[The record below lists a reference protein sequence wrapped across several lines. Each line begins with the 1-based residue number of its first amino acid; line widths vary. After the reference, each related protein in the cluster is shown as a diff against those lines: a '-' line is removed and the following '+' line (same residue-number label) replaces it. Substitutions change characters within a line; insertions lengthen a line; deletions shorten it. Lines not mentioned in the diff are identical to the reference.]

1 MTAGSGPED
10 VAGTA
15 GAGVTAGTEHP
26 QLLRGK
32 VVVVSGVGP
41 GLGRS
46 IAVRSALA
54 GADVVLAA
62 RTEARLT
69 EVAKEVTDL
78 GRRAVTVPTDIRD
91 DAAGAALL
99 QASLDAFGRV
109 DALVNNAFKMPPMSD
124 LADVD
129 VGAIS
134 KSIDTTVLGTLRL
147 TRTFAPALEAT
158 EGAVVVINS
167 AVIRH
172 SRRTFG
178 PYKLSKAALLAL
190 AQSLATELGPRGIR
204 VNSVAPG
211 WIWGESL
218 QWWFGHL
225 AQERGVD
232 RQVVYDETAATTDLR
247 RLPEP
252 DEIADTVAFL
262 ASDLA
267 RAITGQCV
275 DVNSGE
281 FHH

>member
-1 MTAGSGPED
+1 MSAAEGTGTGP
-10 VAGTA
+10 TA
-15 GAGVTAGTEHP
+15 GAAAHP
-26 QLLRGK
+26 QLLPGK

-46 IAVRSALA
+46 IAVRAARA

-62 RTEARLT
+62 RTEARLV

-78 GRRAVTVPTDIRD
+78 GRRAVTVTTDIRD

-109 DALVNNAFKMPPMSD
+109 DALVNNAFKMPPMAD
-124 LADVD
+124 LSDVD
-129 VGAIS
+129 VDAIR

-147 TRTFAPALEAT
+147 TRTFAPALEAA
-158 EGAVVVINS
+158 EGAVVIINS

-178 PYKLSKAALLAL
+178 PYKVSKAALLAL

-267 RAITGQCV
+267 RAITGQCL

>member
-1 MTAGSGPED
+1 MTA
-10 VAGTA
+10 AA
-15 GAGVTAGTEHP
+15 GAPGAHP
-26 QLLRGK
+26 QLLTDK

-62 RTEARLT
+62 RTEARLV

-78 GRRAVTVPTDIRD
+78 GRRAVTVTTDIRD
-91 DAAGAALL
+91 DAAGANLL

-109 DALVNNAFKMPPMSD
+109 DALVNNAFKMPPMTG

-129 VGAIS
+129 PAAIS

-147 TRTFAPALEAT
+147 TRTFVPALEASG
-158 EGAVVVINS
+158 GAVVVINS

-172 SRRTFG
+172 SRLTYG
-178 PYKLSKAALLAL
+178 PYKVSKAALLAL

-252 DEIADTVAFL
+252 DRIADTVAFL

-267 RAITGQCV
+267 RDVTGQCL
-275 DVNSGE
+275 DVNCGE

>member
-1 MTAGSGPED
+1 MTAAE
-10 VAGTA
+10 GT
-15 GAGVTAGTEHP
+15 TAAHP
-26 QLLRGK
+26 QLLPGK

-46 IAVRSALA
+46 IAVRAAKA

-62 RTEARLT
+62 RTEARLV

-78 GRRAVTVPTDIRD
+78 GRRAITVTTDIRD

-109 DALVNNAFKMPPMSD
+109 DALVNNAFKMPPMAG

-129 VGAIS
+129 VDAIRR
-134 KSIDTTVLGTLRL
+134 SIDTTVLGTLRL
-147 TRTFAPALEAT
+147 TRTFAPALEAA
-158 EGAVVVINS
+158 EGAVVVVNS

-172 SRRTFG
+172 SRLTYG
-178 PYKLSKAALLAL
+178 PYKVSKAALLAL

-252 DEIADTVAFL
+252 DEIADTIAFL

-267 RAITGQCV
+267 RSITGQCL
-275 DVNSGE
+275 DVNCGE

>member
-1 MTAGSGPED
+1 MS
-10 VAGTA
+10 
-15 GAGVTAGTEHP
+15 GVTDPAAHP
-26 QLLRGK
+26 QLLAGK

-41 GLGRS
+41 GLGRA

-62 RTEARLT
+62 RTQARLT

-78 GRRAVTVPTDIRD
+78 GRRAVTVPADVRD
-91 DAAGAALL
+91 DESAQALL
-99 QASLDAFGRV
+99 RAGLDAFGRV
-109 DALVNNAFKMPPMSD
+109 DALVNNAFRMPPMAD

-129 VGAIS
+129 VTAVS
-134 KSIDTTVLGTLRL
+134 KSIDTTVLGALRM
-147 TRTFAPALEAT
+147 TRTFAPALAEAK
-158 EGAVVVINS
+158 GAVVMINS

-172 SRRTFG
+172 SRQPYG

-218 QWWFGHL
+218 QWWFGAL

-232 RQVVYDETAATTDLR
+232 PQVVYDETAATTDLR
-247 RLPEP
+247 HLPTPE
-252 DEIADTVAFL
+252 EIADAVTFL

-267 RAITGQCV
+267 TAVTGQCL

-281 FHH
+281 FHN